1 VATPGTTQEEFTL
14 DTAAELA
21 ADEGGGSKI
30 AGKSPWV
37 LAGRRLRRNYTA
49 LASAAVFVLVVLVCM
64 LSPLYTR
71 YVSHQGWD
79 DENASGSIIENGQ
92 KVPLLSQSHTTIGSD
107 GQVHLVPG
115 GIPLAPQ
122 WGASGGPYFFG
133 SDELGRDVGTRLLY
147 GGRNSLLI
155 GMGAAAITTVI
166 AILFAL
172 LAAYFGG
179 ATDWIISRFFDLI
192 WAFPVILLGIALGTT
207 LNIDGFHH
215 GPISIGAGSL
225 WIPTL
230 IIAFVFI
237 PYIGRPLR
245 GQVLALRNREFVE
258 ASTAQGASSLR
269 IMFMELLP
277 NIASSVLVL
286 FTLIVANAILTEV
299 ALSYLGAGV
308 QPPKPSWGTMIAE
321 GQDVLASDPWLSLL
335 PGVMITITVISLNVF
350 GDGLRD
356 ALDPRAKVRIE
367 H

>member
-1 VATPGTTQEEFTL
+1 VAGPGTLQEDFTL

-49 LASAAVFVLVVLVCM
+49 LVSAGVFILVVLVCM
-64 LSPLYTR
+64 LAPLYTSH
-71 YVSHQGWD
+71 VSHQGWD
-79 DENASGSIIENGQ
+79 SENAGGFVIENGQ
-92 KVPLLSQSHTTIGSD
+92 KIPLLSQSHTTISAD
-107 GQVHLVPG
+107 GTVHLVPG

-122 WGASGGPYFFG
+122 WGASGGPYFLG

-147 GGRNSLLI
+147 GGRNSLYI
-155 GMGAAAITTVI
+155 GIVSAVITTVI
-166 AILFAL
+166 AILLAL

-192 WAFPVILLGIALGTT
+192 WAFPVILLGIALGTA

-215 GPISIGAGSL
+215 GPINIAAGSL
-225 WIPTL
+225 WIP
-230 IIAFVFI
+230 IAVIAFVFI
-237 PYIGRPLR
+237 PYVGRPLR

-258 ASTAQGASSLR
+258 ASTAQGAGPLR
-269 IMFMELLP
+269 IMFTELLP
-277 NIASSVLVL
+277 NIASSLLVL

-308 QPPKPSWGTMIAE
+308 QPPKPSWGTMIQE

-356 ALDPRAKVRIE
+356 ALDPRAKVRFE